1 MIYYKCADCEGD
13 VLLVL
18 DSKEFDEM
26 LEDFRFKLIRKNVDW
41 ENKKAELVIGLVDE
55 YVNYKEQR
63 G

>member
-1 MIYYKCADCEGD
+1 
-13 VLLVL
+13 
-18 DSKEFDEM
+18 M